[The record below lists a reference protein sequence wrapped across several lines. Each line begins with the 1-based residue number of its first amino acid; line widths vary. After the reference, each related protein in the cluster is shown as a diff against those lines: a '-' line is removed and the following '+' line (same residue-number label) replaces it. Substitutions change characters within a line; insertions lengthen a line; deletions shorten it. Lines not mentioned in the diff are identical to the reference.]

1 MGKLDNLKKASQ
13 RNINAATAIASEE
26 KKPREKAFSGHGVS
40 KVKTIKTSITVPED
54 VLHGMQ
60 TLAMMKRSTVSKMV
74 VEVMSKLVKEKEA
87 DIKEFDEK
95 YGSM

>member
-1 MGKLDNLKKASQ
+1 MGKADALKKSSQ
-13 RNINAATAIASEE
+13 RNIDNLTAKVAEE

-60 TLAMMKRSTVSKMV
+60 TLARMKRSTRSSGNRISGASKRRPCRPRKWWM
-74 VEVMSKLVKEKEA
+74 
-87 DIKEFDEK
+87 
-95 YGSM
+95 

>member
-1 MGKLDNLKKASQ
+1 MGKADALKKSSQ
-13 RNINAATAIASEE
+13 RNIDNLTAKVAEE

-60 TLAMMKRSTVSKMV
+60 TLARMKRSTVSKMV